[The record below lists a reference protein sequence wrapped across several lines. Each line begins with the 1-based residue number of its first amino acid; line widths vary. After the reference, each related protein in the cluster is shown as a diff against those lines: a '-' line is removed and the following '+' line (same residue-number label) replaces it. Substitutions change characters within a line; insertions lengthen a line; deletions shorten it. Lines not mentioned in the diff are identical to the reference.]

1 MKKITTK
8 VLTIVA
14 ACAAMVFASC
24 AQPSTSGNSGNGG
37 NGGNSGSVT
46 VWEGNTVFENWK
58 KTSGEDINISKDVIT
73 DDTIGL
79 KITWSA
85 SASEGITLKM
95 QDMNWGSNSNMKF
108 KKSDAD
114 DFAEQSYLW
123 ATSTTTDFTFDA
135 ASLATVK
142 QYGVQ
147 VYGDKI
153 TITKVELL
161 KGSN

>member
-24 AQPSTSGNSGNGG
+24 AQPSTSGNGG
-37 NGGNSGSVT
+37 NGGNSGSAT
-46 VWEGNTVFENWK
+46 VWEGNTVFEGWT
-58 KTSGEDINISKDVIT
+58 KTSGEEINISKDVIT

-85 SASEGITLKM
+85 SASGGITLKM
-95 QDMNWGSNSNMKF
+95 QDMNWGSNGDMKF
-108 KKSDAD
+108 KKSDDA
-114 DFAEQSYLW
+114 DFAVQSYLW